1 MRYVGVEVVVS
12 EMKVDK
18 SVGILIKWN
27 LLEG

>member
-1 MRYVGVEVVVS
+1 VRYVGVEVVVS